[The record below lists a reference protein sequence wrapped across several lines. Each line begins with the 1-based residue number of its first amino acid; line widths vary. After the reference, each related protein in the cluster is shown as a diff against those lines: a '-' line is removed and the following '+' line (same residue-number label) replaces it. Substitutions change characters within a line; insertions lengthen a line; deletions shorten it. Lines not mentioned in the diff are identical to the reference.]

1 MTPMEAWN
9 LIRSGRFL
17 LVGNLRACDVQES
30 GFVDRKSGLA
40 EKTLLITYFI
50 ECQPVHGFE
59 IVKVTRRLP
68 LGEDERVEAIKAAV
82 KRGALYAFH
91 ILGFEK
97 KIGFTLAKLA
107 GTAEPILIEESEY
120 LGDSGA

>member
-1 MTPMEAWN
+1 MTPLEAWN

-30 GFVDRKSGLA
+30 GFVDKKTGLA

-50 ECQPVHGFE
+50 ECQPVQGYE
-59 IVKVTRRLP
+59 MVRVTRRLP
-68 LGEDERVEAIKAAV
+68 LGEDAHVEALKAAV

-91 ILGFEK
+91 VLSLEK
-97 KIGFTLAKLA
+97 KVGITLARLA
-107 GTAEPILIEESEY
+107 GTEPILIEESE
-120 LGDSGA
+120 SCEPRGAA